1 MATTKSKRGGARP
14 GAGRKPVA
22 DEKKANFI
30 FNRALKEI
38 HNTDNEDD
46 AKVEF
51 VKDLY
56 KTARGQQF
64 IAEHIFGKAKDNVDV
79 NVQSKPDLSHL
90 SVDDLRQ
97 LMDDSDEE

>member
-1 MATTKSKRGGARP
+1 MATTKGKRGGARK

-64 IAEHIFGKAKDNVDV
+64 IAEHIFGKAKDNVDLNV
-79 NVQSKPDLSHL
+79 NKKPDLSHL
-90 SVDDLRQ
+90 SIDEIRDL
-97 LMDDSDEE
+97 MNDEE